1 MSRTLFAI
9 VGACLIVIGASHD
22 SFARGPLIAVGGG
35 GTTDEI
41 VARALEL
48 AGGGTTAAV
57 IIDARGAEVAVNDA
71 KKPVAAQNVKVTVA
85 REGMTVTL
93 R

>member
-9 VGACLIVIGASHD
+9 VGACLIVIGASPD
-22 SFARGPLIAVGGG
+22 SFARGSLIAVG
-35 GTTDEI
+35 
-41 VARALEL
+41 
-48 AGGGTTAAV
+48 GGGTTAAV